1 MIRIDGVRL
10 ATQPPDMRA
19 GIKAVQARVANVFG
33 AAPPKP
39 PACLSTNAPIAWKCR
54 CRPSTCR

>member
-1 MIRIDGVRL
+1 MIRIDGVWL
-10 ATQPPDMRA
+10 AQPPDMRA
-19 GIKAVQARVANVFG
+19 GINAVLARVANVFG
-33 AAPPKP
+33 AAHPPKP